1 MYVHNCFDETFACGK
16 KPGRRFLFE
25 LFYMEEERKSFYD
38 FEKVGQNVGQIVGQ
52 KVGQRGV

>member
-1 MYVHNCFDETFACGK
+1 
-16 KPGRRFLFE
+16 
-25 LFYMEEERKSFYD
+25 MEEERKSFYD